1 MYFLFKTTSTIV
13 LKLYPPAYTLNPT
26 KARQSIY
33 AANYALPRWLSGK
46 ESTCQAGDVGSI
58 LGLGRSPGEMA
69 AHSIILAWEI
79 PWTEKP
85 GEL

>member
-26 KARQSIY
+26 KAIQSIY